1 MSSIYANDMLLA
13 HVDNAFLEL
22 IDDTS
27 SISQESGGWRVVKK
41 SGQWVFNQK
50 KIIFNPCLTQ

>member
-1 MSSIYANDMLLA
+1 MLLA